1 MTPTVE
7 LGNDVLVENVV
18 SLYVLF
24 VASATTSISIVKTGN
39 IALAMSRAAHG
50 HWKKQQIKLEELWYM
65 FF

>member
-39 IALAMSRAAHG
+39 IALAMSQAAHG
-50 HWKKQQIKLEELWYM
+50 H
-65 FF
+65 